1 MAQGISLKGFC
12 RVRVFLSMKAEVN
25 RCRGKKRCDCRDVW
39 LRRRIVNEI
48 ACPSPQA
55 LGSGLKR
62 SCGVWADR
70 AYLEMGVLP
79 DLERRANTGFSG
91 RGLPPFC
98 GARPIL
104 SLNYRHLPAAVPGD
118 FWGIARPLQNGC
130 KRRWEGGGIQRT
142 AR

>member
-1 MAQGISLKGFC
+1 M
-12 RVRVFLSMKAEVN
+12 
-25 RCRGKKRCDCRDVW
+25 
-39 LRRRIVNEI
+39 
-48 ACPSPQA
+48 
-55 LGSGLKR
+55 
-62 SCGVWADR
+62 WADR

-91 RGLPPFC
+91 RGGLPPFC

-142 AR
+142 AEGERREYGSRRERQIALIVFAAICIIAMAFIFLWPRFGSRSYVFAVVGDNQGGGTKSGMS